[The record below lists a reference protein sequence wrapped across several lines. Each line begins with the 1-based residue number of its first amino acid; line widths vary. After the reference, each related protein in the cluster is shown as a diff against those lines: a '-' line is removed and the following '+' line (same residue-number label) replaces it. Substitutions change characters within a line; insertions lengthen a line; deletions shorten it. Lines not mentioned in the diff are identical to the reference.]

1 VKTERVKKT
10 IERTNQSAGARI
22 LHDSGVESIIVTDYQ
37 GNIEICSPAA
47 ASLFGYDSGALLGRK
62 IGAVIEDRGRAVAVA
77 PAPEFTGVGLR
88 KNGDAFGLDAA
99 VIEISSVGSP
109 MYVWSLRDKAS
120 TTIRKDRFDAL
131 WRLSIRSDLDPR
143 AQMIA
148 VMEEGRRTLG
158 LDFAALG
165 HTEDTFFV
173 LDAALPEDP
182 EREPGTRVALRAT
195 FSGTVAAAKGTIQLR
210 GETNGRGASIG
221 TEFASG
227 GKEYI
232 LTFGANAPRAN
243 DFSVDDVLYVEL
255 LAACVARLASQGE
268 RATALT
274 KIAFEDDLTGLP
286 NRAFCVARLKE
297 RFAASAHRTDRFGL
311 FLAGLDGLKRV
322 NDLGRSVGDA
332 LLVEAAGRLRDAAP
346 GADLI
351 ARLDGDQFFIL
362 ATESSTADSER
373 QAKGIS
379 DALARP
385 FDVEGHQISVTACV
399 GVALFPGD
407 ADDCETFEANAREAL
422 VRAKKAGPGTICF
435 FSAEISANLEAR
447 RELHEALRGAVDRKE
462 FVLQYQP
469 LAALSSGSIIGAEG
483 LIRWNHPRRG
493 LVMPNDF
500 IAAAEESG
508 LMIPIGAWVMREACR
523 QCRIW
528 EDEGL
533 DLRVTLN
540 VSAKHFQS
548 PLFVRQLA
556 AAIAQAG
563 VSPGKIGIEITEAVA
578 MQHPGT
584 VQIVLGEL
592 RRLGVRIALDD
603 FGTGYSSLAYLK
615 SLPVDIIKIDRSFV
629 GGIPTDNDDASIVRA
644 IIAFALCTGR
654 EVHAEGVESLEQAR
668 WLQAEGCDSAQGY
681 LFGKAIAASSFAEF
695 VRTYNAE
702 RAKA

>member
-1 VKTERVKKT
+1 VKKS
-10 IERTNQSAGARI
+10 IERTDRSAGARF
-22 LHDSGVESIIVTDYQ
+22 LHDSGVESVIVTDDE
-37 GNIEICSPAA
+37 GNITICSPAA
-47 ASLFGYDSGALLGRK
+47 ASLFGYDALALVGRK
-62 IGAVIEDRGRAVAVA
+62 IGAIVEDRGRAATVP
-77 PAPEFTGVGLR
+77 PAAGFTGVGLR

-99 VIEISSVGSP
+99 VVEINSSGSP
-109 MYVWSLRDKAS
+109 TYVWSVRDQAS
-120 TTIRKDRFDAL
+120 TSIRKDRFDAL
-131 WRLSIRSDLDPR
+131 WRLSIRSDLDSR
-143 AQMIA
+143 AQMTA
-148 VMEEGRRTLG
+148 VMDEGRRTLV

-165 HTEDTFFV
+165 HVEDAFFI

-182 EREPGTRVALRAT
+182 DKEPGTRVQLRAT
-195 FSGTVAAAKGTIQLR
+195 FSGVVVAAKSTVQLR
-210 GETNGRGASIG
+210 GESNGRGASIG
-221 TEFASG
+221 TTFTSD
-227 GKEYI
+227 GKEYV
-232 LTFGANAPRAN
+232 LTFGANAPRVG

-255 LAACVARLASQGE
+255 LAACVARLATQGE
-268 RATALT
+268 RAVVLT

-286 NRAFCVARLKE
+286 NRAFCIARLKE

-311 FLAGLDGLKRV
+311 FLAGLDGLKSV

-332 LLVEAAGRLRDAAP
+332 VLVEAASRLREAAP

-351 ARLDGDQFFIL
+351 ARLDGDQFCVI
-362 ATESSTADSER
+362 ATGATSADSER
-373 QAKGIS
+373 QAKAIA

-385 FDVEGHQISVTACV
+385 FEVEGHQIAITACV

-422 VRAKKAGPGTICF
+422 VRAKQSGPGTICF

-447 RELHEALRGAVDRKE
+447 RFLHEALRGALDRKE

-469 LAALSSGSIIGAEG
+469 LADLSTGSIIGAEG
-483 LIRWNHPRRG
+483 LIRWNHPKRG

-548 PLFVRQLA
+548 PLFVRQMA

-563 VSPGKIGIEITEAVA
+563 VSAAKVGIEITEAVA

-592 RRLGVRIALDD
+592 RKLGVRIALDD

-681 LFGKAIAASSFAEF
+681 LFGKAITASSFAGF
-695 VRTYNAE
+695 VKTYNAE
-702 RAKA
+702 RTKP

>member
-1 VKTERVKKT
+1 MKKT
-10 IERTNQSAGARI
+10 IERTDQSAGARI
-22 LHDSGVESIIVTDYQ
+22 LHDSGVESFIVTDLQ
-37 GNIEICSPAA
+37 GNIVICSPAA
-47 ASLFGYDSGALLGRK
+47 ASLFGYDVAALIGRK
-62 IGAVIEDRGRAVAVA
+62 IGAVVEDRGRAVAVA
-77 PAPEFTGVGLR
+77 PAAGFIGVGLR

-99 VIEISSVGSP
+99 VVEINGGGPP
-109 MYVWSLRDKAS
+109 MYLWSLRDKAS

-131 WRLSIRSDLDPR
+131 WRLSVRSDLDPR
-143 AQMIA
+143 AQIAA
-148 VMEEGRRTLG
+148 VMDEGRRELG

-165 HTEDTFFV
+165 HIEDTFFV
-173 LDAALPEDP
+173 LDSALPEDK

-195 FSGTVAAAKGTIQLR
+195 FSGTVAAAQGTVQLR
-210 GETNGRGASIG
+210 GEPNGRGASIG
-221 TEFASG
+221 TTFASG

-232 LTFGANAPRAN
+232 LTFGANAPRAG

-255 LAACVARLASQGE
+255 LAACVARLATQGE

-274 KIAFEDDLTGLP
+274 KIAFEDGLTGLP
-286 NRAFCVARLKE
+286 NRAFCIARLKE

-322 NDLGRSVGDA
+322 NDINRSVGDA
-332 LLVEAAGRLRDAAP
+332 VLVEAASRLREVAP

-351 ARLDGDQFFIL
+351 ARMDGDQFCVL
-362 ATESSTADSER
+362 ATGSTTADYER
-373 QAKGIS
+373 QAKAIA
-379 DALARP
+379 DALGAP
-385 FDVEGHQISVTACV
+385 FDVEGHQISITACV
-399 GVALFPGD
+399 GVALYPGD
-407 ADDCETFEANAREAL
+407 ADDPEVFEANAREAL
-422 VRAKKAGPGTICF
+422 ARAKKAGPGTICF
-435 FSAEISANLEAR
+435 FSAEISASLEAR
-447 RELHEALRGAVDRKE
+447 RVLHEALRGALDRQE

-469 LAALSSGSIIGAEG
+469 LADLSTGSIIGAEG
-483 LIRWNHPRRG
+483 LIRWNHPKRG

-548 PLFVRQLA
+548 PLFVRQIA

-563 VSPGKIGIEITEAVA
+563 VSAAKIGIEITEAVA

-592 RRLGVRIALDD
+592 RKLGVRIALDD

-668 WLQAEGCDSAQGY
+668 WLQAEGCDTAQGY
-681 LFGKAIAASSFAEF
+681 LFGKAITASGFAGF
-695 VRTYNAE
+695 VKQYNAE
-702 RAKA
+702 RAKP